1 MLEELEQK
9 KANKCKWEEKKSRSE
24 KKVLLKQLIEE
35 SDDDVK
41 VISNVGNNNFNDD
54 SSEPDVDME
63 TGSINYNF
71 KMFFIFLLELL
82 SILY

>member
-1 MLEELEQK
+1 M
-9 KANKCKWEEKKSRSE
+9 
-24 KKVLLKQLIEE
+24 LKQLIEE

-54 SSEPDVDME
+54 SSELDVDME

-82 SILY
+82 PILY